1 MAVLLMMFTAQT
13 ASNVASLF
21 GGMLPG
27 GKVSKE
33 KFRALSVKD
42 SKDTKNQS
50 SDSALPMMPVL
61 ARLWCHEVSRTFAD
75 RLLTDEGRIVVIW
88 CHFVWNL
95 TVQ

>member
-1 MAVLLMMFTAQT
+1 MALLLMMFTAQT

-75 RLLTDEGRIVVIW
+75 RLLTDEGRIIVIW
-88 CHFVWNL
+88 CHVDEN
-95 TVQ
+95 QII

>member
-1 MAVLLMMFTAQT
+1 MALLLMIFTAQT

-88 CHFVWNL
+88 CHFFRN
-95 TVQ
+95 

>member
-1 MAVLLMMFTAQT
+1 MMFTAQT

-88 CHFVWNL
+88 CHFDEN
-95 TVQ
+95 QII

>member
-1 MAVLLMMFTAQT
+1 MALLLMMFTAQT

-50 SDSALPMMPVL
+50 SDSALPMLPVL
-61 ARLWCHEVSRTFAD
+61 ARLWCHEVSRTFTSM
-75 RLLTDEGRIVVIW
+75 RTKSYNTLWTWMSIFMGIQ
-88 CHFVWNL
+88 FS
-95 TVQ
+95 

>member
-1 MAVLLMMFTAQT
+1 MALLLIIFTAQT

-75 RLLTDEGRIVVIW
+75 RLLTDEGRIIVIW
-88 CHFVWNL
+88 CHCDHIS
-95 TVQ
+95 

>member
-1 MAVLLMMFTAQT
+1 MALLLIIFTAQT

-75 RLLTDEGRIVVIW
+75 RLLTDEGRVIVIW
-88 CHFVWNL
+88 CHFDEN
-95 TVQ
+95 QII

>member
-1 MAVLLMMFTAQT
+1 MALLLIIFTAQT

-75 RLLTDEGRIVVIW
+75 RLLTDEGRIIVIW
-88 CHFVWNL
+88 CHFDEN
-95 TVQ
+95 QII

>member
-1 MAVLLMMFTAQT
+1 MALLLMMFTAQT

-75 RLLTDEGRIVVIW
+75 RLLTDEGRIIVICS
-88 CHFVWNL
+88 CHFDEN
-95 TVQ
+95 QII

>member
-1 MAVLLMMFTAQT
+1 MALLLIIFTAQT

-75 RLLTDEGRIVVIW
+75 RLLTDEGRIIVIW
-88 CHFVWNL
+88 CHFNEN
-95 TVQ
+95 QIII

>member
-1 MAVLLMMFTAQT
+1 MALLLMMFTAQT

-75 RLLTDEGRIVVIW
+75 RLLTDEGRIIVIW
-88 CHFVWNL
+88 CHFDEN
-95 TVQ
+95 QII